1 MRIPRVY
8 VAGPPSAG
16 ASVTLDA
23 EAAHHVT
30 TVLRLRAEDPICL
43 FHDGVECQGLIESV
57 GRRAVTVRLEDC
69 RPVSR
74 ESPLA
79 ITLAQGISRG
89 ERMDYTIQKAVELG
103 VAAIAPLITERTTVK
118 LNDARAARR
127 TEHWQ
132 RVIVNACEQ
141 CGRNRL
147 PALLPVM
154 ELKDWLL
161 QPHEGERLLLR
172 GDAERPWSAIQPESR
187 VTVLIGPEGGLA
199 PAEAA
204 RAEAAGYTAV
214 RMGPR
219 ILRTETAALA
229 AIAALQSRHGDW

>member
-8 VAGPPSAG
+8 VASPPAAG
-16 ASVTLDA
+16 AAMTLDA

-30 TVLRLRAEDPICL
+30 AVLRLRADDPVCL

-57 GRRAVTVRLEDC
+57 GRRSVTVRLGDC
-69 RPVSR
+69 RSVSR
-74 ESPLA
+74 ESPLV

-89 ERMDYTIQKAVELG
+89 DRMDFTIQKAVELG
-103 VAAIAPLITERTTVK
+103 VAAIAPLITERTAVR
-118 LNDARAARR
+118 LDDARATRR
-127 TEHWQ
+127 TEHWH

-154 ELKDWLL
+154 EFTDWLP
-161 QPHEGERLLLR
+161 QAHEGARLLLR
-172 GDAERPWSAIQPESR
+172 GDAGRRWSTIQPQSR
-187 VTVLIGPEGGLA
+187 VTLLVGPEGGLA
-199 PAEAA
+199 PTEAA

-229 AIAALQSRHGDW
+229 AIAALQSGHGDW

>member
-1 MRIPRVY
+1 
-8 VAGPPSAG
+8 
-16 ASVTLDA
+16 
-23 EAAHHVT
+23 
-30 TVLRLRAEDPICL
+30 
-43 FHDGVECQGLIESV
+43 
-57 GRRAVTVRLEDC
+57 
-69 RPVSR
+69 
-74 ESPLA
+74 
-79 ITLAQGISRG
+79 
-89 ERMDYTIQKAVELG
+89 VELG

-118 LNDARAARR
+118 LDDARAARR

-161 QPHEGERLLLR
+161 QPREGERLLLR